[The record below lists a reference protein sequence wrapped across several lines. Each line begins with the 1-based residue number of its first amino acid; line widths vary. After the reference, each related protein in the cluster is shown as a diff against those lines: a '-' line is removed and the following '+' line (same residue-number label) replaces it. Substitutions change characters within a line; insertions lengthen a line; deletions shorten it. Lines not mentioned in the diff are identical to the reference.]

1 MATDRLIHEV
11 KTGDVPQIDAGN
23 FFWRPV
29 QRASTLHA
37 RAPNAEAKA
46 AQKPIAQ
53 QLLERPDLKTP
64 EALKDGFFPLN
75 KLEDRTF
82 AGTGYNTIWRP
93 RSQKPLE
100 DADKQV
106 PGREPD
112 VLELNLTAE
121 TQTFTK
127 NLGDVPNRGVSSQ
140 ADISLKGISYVQ
152 RVGAFED
159 PLSGKGDFNDPV
171 GIHFEPGVFMFVPAS
186 KDQPAT
192 INRMASIPHGT
203 TINAQGLVSNIKHFA
218 RKVERED
225 IPDVSII
232 PFDVGKPN
240 SLIKGFPQLTFASS
254 GENSRLPGSLDLFK
268 SMRADAFITFAY

>member
-29 QRASTLHA
+29 QRASALHA
-37 RAPNAEAKA
+37 RAPSDETKA
-46 AQKPIAQ
+46 NQKPIAQ

-64 EALKDGFFPLN
+64 KALKEEFFPLN

-100 DADKQV
+100 DADKRV
-106 PGREPD
+106 PGSDPD

-159 PLSGKGDFNDPV
+159 PLSGKNNSSDPV

-225 IPDVSII
+225 IQAVSII
-232 PFDVGKPN
+232 PFNVGKPEEK
-240 SLIKGFPQLTFASS
+240 IDFPNQLTFTSS
-254 GENSRLPGSLDLFK
+254 GENSRMPGSLGPFK
-268 SMRADAFITFAY
+268 ST